1 MNLFRDKVY
10 FPNLEQQKSQLA
22 QEEENIEL
30 TDAIKE
36 ELDRRLERHRD
47 GTAKY
52 YSWEEVK
59 KMLAEK
65 RNKK

>member
-1 MNLFRDKVY
+1 MNR
-10 FPNLEQQKSQLA
+10 NQ
-22 QEEENIEL
+22 ENIEL
-30 TDAIKE
+30 TDTIKE
-36 ELDRRLERHRD
+36 ELDRRLERHFD
-47 GTAKY
+47 GSAKY

>member
-1 MNLFRDKVY
+1 LDRN
-10 FPNLEQQKSQLA
+10 
-22 QEEENIEL
+22 EENIEL

-36 ELDRRLERHRD
+36 ELDRRLKRHIN
-47 GTAKY
+47 GNAKY

>member
-1 MNLFRDKVY
+1 M
-10 FPNLEQQKSQLA
+10 A